1 MKIASPAGSQGLG
14 DNLLMTPILR
24 ALPNKLTVQLP
35 VEQSRFS
42 ILFQGLANIELCQP
56 HELIPVQD
64 IGDGP
69 YARRKLRAFFGSDA
83 ENMDIRPIVLYAD
96 PDSDNWAAKYLRDK
110 PNPVIVCPFV
120 SKKWSNV
127 RDLPLDI
134 AQEIIRGAQ
143 LKGQTPIVV
152 QSDSDHKWPCDTLDN
167 LELPKLI
174 CLLRQ
179 AGRMAGANTGVQH
192 LAIAVGCMV
201 DVYEPEDGPLF
212 SSHEWRYQH
221 STIKYYTWVRNK

>member
-1 MKIASPAGSQGLG
+1 MKISSPAGSQGLG
-14 DNLLMTPILR
+14 DNLLLTPILR

-35 VEQSRFS
+35 IEQSRFS
-42 ILFQGLANIELCQP
+42 ILFHGLANVELCQP
-56 HELIPVQD
+56 HELIPLQD
-64 IGDGP
+64 TGGGP
-69 YARRKLRAFFGSDA
+69 YVKRKLRTLFGNDA
-83 ENMDIRPIVLYAD
+83 ENMDIRPLVLYSD
-96 PDSDNWAAKYLRDK
+96 PDSNRFSAEYLKDK

-127 RDLPLDI
+127 RDLPMEI
-134 AQEIIRGAQ
+134 AQEIISGAK

-152 QSDSDHKWPCDTLDN
+152 QSDSNQEWPCDTLND

-174 CLLRQ
+174 CLLRR

-192 LAIAVGCMV
+192 LAIAVGCLV

-212 SSHEWRYQH
+212 QSWEWRYDH
-221 STIKYYTWVRNK
+221 PSIKYYTWLRS